1 MSLLTKASLLLTPNA
16 YKANTIYCIIPSD
29 GSGDLAYTRTS
40 TSTRVN
46 SVGVVEAISN
56 GVPPL
61 DYSDSLTS
69 PCWLFEPSRTNSL
82 LNSATLSTQS
92 VTTTAVP
99 YSLSFYG
106 TGTIV
111 LSGSATGTFVGSG
124 VSNRSKFTFTPTAGT
139 LTLTVSGTCTNAQL
153 EAGSYAT
160 SYIVTTTSTRTRSG
174 YTASETT
181 ASSSI
186 GQTEG
191 VMFAESAALFNDLT
205 TRHISIS
212 NGTTTNRLSLFY
224 SNVSNRISVSMISG
238 GTTIISSISYDI
250 ADTTQFCK
258 MAVRYSNTL
267 GVSLWVNGVNRAS
280 SIATTLPI
288 SMTRFGFDN
297 ASSTVFL
304 GKVKNAGLYNTYL
317 SDAEMATLTTL

>member
-56 GVPPL
+56 GVPSL

-69 PCWLFEPSRTNSL
+69 PYWLFEPSRINSL

-111 LSGSATGTFVGSG
+111 LSGSVTGTFVGSG

-153 EAGSYAT
+153 EVGSYAT
-160 SYIVTTTSTRTRSG
+160 SYIVTTTSARTRSG

-186 GQTEG
+186 GQTQG
-191 VMFAESAALFNDLT
+191 VMFVESAALFDDLA

-212 NGTTTNRLSLFY
+212 NGTTTNRLSLLY
-224 SNVSNRISVSMISG
+224 SNVSNRISATINAGG
-238 GTTIISSISYDI
+238 GTVATLNYDI

-280 SIATTLPI
+280 SAATTLPI
-288 SMTRFGFDN
+288 SMNRFGFDN
-297 ASSTVFL
+297 ASSTSFF

-317 SDAEMATLTTL
+317 SDTEMVTLTTL

>member
-16 YKANTIYCIIPSD
+16 YKANKLYCIVPSD

-40 TSTRVN
+40 TATRVN
-46 SVGVVEAISN
+46 SVGVVEAVSN
-56 GVPPL
+56 GVPTL
-61 DYSDSLTS
+61 DYSEGLTS

-124 VSNRSKFTFTPTAGT
+124 VSSRSKFTFTPTAGT

-160 SYIVTTTSTRTRSG
+160 SYITTTTTTRNRSG

-212 NGTTTNRLSLFY
+212 NGTTSNRLSLFY
-224 SNVSNRISVSMISG
+224 SNASNRISASIISG
-238 GTTIISSISYDI
+238 GTAIATLNYDI

-267 GVSLWVNGVNRAS
+267 GVSLWVNGANRAS
-280 SIATTLPI
+280 SVATTLPI

-297 ASSTVFL
+297 ASATVFL

-317 SDAEMATLTTL
+317 SDAEMVTLTTL